1 MGHPVF
7 YLFIQSIS
15 NSIHIAVKYMGVQN
29 GFEGGNLLN
38 LVSNT
43 ELNHQI
49 KPVNELLDERERS
62 SYVFI
67 KMRGH
72 PNKLSLISLHNL
84 PRNPHPIPPT

>member
-49 KPVNELLDERERS
+49 KPVNGT
-62 SYVFI
+62 VA
-67 KMRGH
+67 
-72 PNKLSLISLHNL
+72 
-84 PRNPHPIPPT
+84 